1 MELHATVPDPLDIPP
16 SLLRA
21 TKISWTA
28 ESNHGLAE
36 SAFTGTVQAQRGQIE
51 RWSFTMEV
59 KRMNRADAQQA
70 LAFFLRLE
78 GPLNTFRMPDPAA
91 LKPLGKGTGSTVASA
106 DTPAGSRT
114 LATSGWLPNVP
125 GQLKAGDWVQIGD
138 QLSRVR
144 LDVDSD
150 AAGSATLDL
159 WPKLMLPVTTGT
171 PIFLRPAKGIF
182 RFTSDLPSWDIA
194 AADTNRPHTFR
205 LTGVQEVLLP

>member
-1 MELHATVPDPLDIPP
+1 MDPLDLPP
-16 SLLRA
+16 SLQRA
-21 TKISWTA
+21 TRLTWTA
-28 ESNHGLAE
+28 ESNHALAE

-59 KRMNRADAQQA
+59 KRMSRAEAQA
-70 LAFFLRLE
+70 AMAFFLRLE
-78 GPLNTFRMPDPAA
+78 GPLNTFRMADPAA
-91 LKPLGKGTGSTVASA
+91 LKPLGKGTGAPVASA

-144 LDVDSD
+144 ADVDSS
-150 AAGSATLDL
+150 ATGTATLDL

-171 PIFLRPAKGIF
+171 PIVLRPAKGIF
-182 RFTSDLPSWDIA
+182 RFTSDLPSFDLA
-194 AADTNRPHTFR
+194 AADTNKPYTFR
-205 LTGVQEVLLP
+205 LTGVQEVLTAGS

>member
-1 MELHATVPDPLDIPP
+1 MPSPLDIPP
-16 SLLRA
+16 SLLKA
-21 TKISWTA
+21 TRLTWTA

-59 KRMNRADAQQA
+59 QRMTRGDAQQA
-70 LAFFLRLE
+70 IAFFLRLE
-78 GPLNTFRMPDPAA
+78 GPLNTFRMHDPAA
-91 LKPLGKGTGSTVASA
+91 CKPLGKGTGSPVASA

-114 LATSGWLPNVP
+114 LDTSGWLPNVL

-144 LDVDSD
+144 LDVDS
-150 AAGSATLDL
+150 SATGTASLDL
-159 WPKLMLPVTTGT
+159 WPKLMLPVESGT
-171 PIFLRPAKGIF
+171 PILLRPAKGIF

-205 LTGVQEVLLP
+205 LTGVQEILLP